1 MERIRNRWHRFTYR
15 KTKGDIVFDTCNIL
29 LIVIICAVMIYPFI
43 YMVSVSFSDYEFVS
57 DVRLLP
63 KGFNTDAYQYI
74 FQLSDVQRGYFNSF
88 LYTIVGVAISMF
100 LTTLLAYPLSKKW
113 LPGRS
118 FFAVLVLITMYFGGG
133 LIPTYLLVT
142 GLGMRNTIWAIVL
155 PGALNTYNMIVMRSY
170 FTSSIPAEIEES
182 CEIDGANQFQTLTK
196 IYLPLSKPILATI
209 TLFYLVVAW
218 NAWFPASIYLDDKAM
233 YPIQL
238 ILRNAMTTN
247 IFLSNPGAALGQL
260 GQVNYMSL
268 NYALTIA
275 VILPVLI
282 IYPFCQKY
290 FVKGVMVGSLKG

>member
-15 KTKGDIVFDTCNIL
+15 KTKGDIIFDTCNIL

-182 CEIDGANQFQTLTK
+182 CEIDGANQFQTLAK

-218 NAWFPASIYLDDKAM
+218 NAWFPASIYLDDKTM